1 MASVAAVA
9 AAARVFVF
17 SKAFLGA
24 LGFSQV
30 FFSFLWSHRASSKFL
45 GFPVLLETLRGAFGY
60 LRGPFVS
67 FGVSLGSPW
76 SALGPPFGRCGS
88 LWHPLGVALGSLWG
102 TSGVSLV
109 ALGSLGLPGAARG
122 CPKMLKTRK
131 HTFLRVFVHVSKSMC
146 FCVFLEAAKGP
157 CIKTHVF
164 LCVFVFSRPKS
175 LRSKTYVFLC
185 VFEARFSEN
194 TRFCGFLCLGHF

>member
-1 MASVAAVA
+1 MWCL
-9 AAARVFVF
+9 R
-17 SKAFLGA
+17 LLRWLRR
-24 LGFSQV
+24 LGFSCFLELSWVLWGFLKISLV
-30 FFSFLWSHRASSKFL
+30 FFDPNGLFLSFSDFL
-45 GFPVLLETLRGAFGY
+45 FFWGPFGVP
-60 LRGPFVS
+60 LGTFGVPFVS

-131 HTFLRVFVHVSKSMC
+131 HTFLRVFANV
-146 FCVFLEAAKGP
+146 
-157 CIKTHVF
+157 
-164 LCVFVFSRPKS
+164 
-175 LRSKTYVFLC
+175 
-185 VFEARFSEN
+185 
-194 TRFCGFLCLGHF
+194 